1 MQVLVTG
8 GTGVVGTATVS
19 ALLNRGHEVR
29 LLSRRAERDARAWPS
44 GVTAVPCDIADEATI
59 AGAAEDCDAVVHIAG
74 IVRESPPDSTFE
86 RVNVEGTRNIVREAE
101 RAAVRRF
108 VYVSSL
114 GSEHGRSPYH
124 QSKRDAEEIVRGF
137 RGERVIV
144 RPGAVYGPGDE
155 HISVILKW
163 IRTLPVVP
171 IVGDGEQPMQPLWH
185 EDAAKA
191 IALAVEGDNLEDGE
205 YDIAGTD
212 VTTTREVVER
222 LRNLTNR
229 SSISLPVPDFLAQ
242 LGIKAA
248 EMVGLDFGVS
258 ESQIQMLVEGCTLG
272 AGENAITRI
281 FGITPLPL
289 EEGLRRLVD
298 AQPELLPD
306 DGVGPLTRKR
316 FWIDIVGSR
325 FDPDRLIDFVRLNFA
340 RLAPSIMS
348 AAAEPGSPTIVEEG
362 ATLTLDLPFRG
373 HVQVRVVEVD
383 ERRFTLMTLDGHPLA
398 GAVRIQSE
406 TPRSDTVRLEI
417 QAYNRAASLPDM
429 LLMRSLGNVLQNH
442 AWTQLLENVAKE
454 SGGQAGEVKQAS
466 EDLAPSEAAVVQR
479 WAEELVVMRK
489 QHDVLAEELGRG
501 RWAEG

>member
-29 LLSRRAERDARAWPS
+29 LLSRHADRDARGWPS
-44 GVTAVPCDIADEATI
+44 GVTAVPGDIADEATI
-59 AGAAEDCDAVVHIAG
+59 AGAADGCDAVVHLVG
-74 IVRESPPDSTFE
+74 IVQETPPDSTFE
-86 RVNVEGTRNIVREAE
+86 LVNVEGTRHIVREAE

-124 QSKRDAEEIVRGF
+124 RSKRDAEAIVRGF

-155 HISVILKW
+155 HISQILKW

-171 IVGDGEQPMQPLWH
+171 IIGDGNQPMQPLWH
-185 EDAAKA
+185 EDAAEA
-191 IALAVEGDNLEDGE
+191 IAIAVEGEDLAGGE
-205 YDIAGTD
+205 YDIAGED
-212 VTTTREVVER
+212 VTTTRDVIER
-222 LRNLTNR
+222 LRGLTNR
-229 SSISLPVPDFLAQ
+229 ASPALPIPDVLAQ
-242 LGIKAA
+242 FGIKAA
-248 EMVGLDFGVS
+248 NMIGVDLGVS
-258 ESQIQMLVEGCTLG
+258 ESQIQMLVEGSTLS

-281 FGITPLPL
+281 FGVRPLPL

-298 AQPELLPD
+298 AQPELMPD

-316 FWIDIVGSR
+316 FWIDIAGSG
-325 FDPDRLIDFVRLNFA
+325 FEADRLVDHVRLNFA
-340 RLAPSIMS
+340 RLAPSIIS
-348 AAAEPGSPTIVEEG
+348 AGAEPGSPTVVEEG

-383 ERRFTLMTLDGHPLA
+383 EQRFTLMTLEGHPLA

-406 TPRSDTVRLEI
+406 SLGADRVRLEV
-417 QAYNRAASLPDM
+417 QAYDRAASLPDM
-429 LLMRSLGNVLQNH
+429 VLMRTLGGVLQNR
-442 AWTQLLENVAKE
+442 AWNQLLENVARDV
-454 SGGQAGEVKQAS
+454 GGEAGEVQQSS
-466 EDLAPSEAAVVQR
+466 ETLAPSEAEVVQR
-479 WAEELVVMRK
+479 WAEELVLGQRAV
-489 QHDVLAEELGRG
+489 GRG
-501 RWAEG
+501 